1 MLAFRLHLSGQAAIF
16 SRAVVSGWYIAFIL
30 SRRRTIGGP
39 RWDDDDRQRSQST
52 EESFVMRIA
61 AGLFVPAIAA
71 GLFFV
76 PMTTDI
82 VHAGGKAGGMHAAGG
97 HGMKPMR
104 GKGMR
109 GQRMGMHGGQ
119 MKHGVRMRGQ
129 RMGMNGGEMK
139 HGVRM
144 RGKRMGMNGGHMNG
158 GGRKSGAGMM
168 AGGHRGAMN
177 TGSGAYAQARAKALR
192 EFRQMRRE
200 TVRELRQAGVTHIS
214 RAMERDLARQALDRL
229 QTSAG
234 AAFTPS
240 EVAEVNRRVARA
252 VARYNDGGGRGGYG
266 MGKGGNGGYGMGRG
280 GRGGN
285 VAVNTNNVINN
296 SIVNNQVS
304 ISSSVSIAS
313 GGGFYA
319 GPSAYYGGSY
329 AYAGAAAGAAAGAYA
344 SGGGYVVDGGYGGGA
359 VVVDYRCTVDGVP
372 VRSVSQCK
380 KVHRLAVRGR
390 AMPSP
395 WGPAWRPTSPCPAAV
410 TQPAAAM
417 WSRVAARSASTSMV
431 PVMATSQPAAAMVAA
446 TPPAG
451 AMSSMAAWEHPAS
464 IATANSPGEPV
475 LLAGAPSAIRQGSRA
490 VFYLRRA

>member
-1 MLAFRLHLSGQAAIF
+1 
-16 SRAVVSGWYIAFIL
+16 
-30 SRRRTIGGP
+30 
-39 RWDDDDRQRSQST
+39 
-52 EESFVMRIA
+52 MRIA

-97 HGMKPMR
+97 HGVKPMR

-168 AGGHRGAMN
+168 AGGHRGAMD
-177 TGSGAYAQARAKALR
+177 TGSGAYAQAGAKALR

-200 TVRELRQAGVTHIS
+200 KVRELRQAGVTHIS

-229 QTSAG
+229 QISAG
-234 AAFTPS
+234 VAFTPS

-266 MGKGGNGGYGMGRG
+266 MGKGGKGGYGMGRG

-304 ISSSVSIAS
+304 VSSSVSIAS

-390 AMPSP
+390 GYAFAM
-395 WGPAWRPTSPCPAAV
+395 GTG
-410 TQPAAAM
+410 
-417 WSRVAARSASTSMV
+417 VAAYITVSGGGYAAGGGYVVEGGSTKRKHKHG
-431 PVMATSQPAAAMVAA
+431 TGYGYVAA
-446 TPPAG
+446 GGGYGGGYATGGGYVVHGGMG
-451 AMSSMAAWEHPAS
+451 ASGVNCYCE
-464 IATANSPGEPV
+464 
-475 LLAGAPSAIRQGSRA
+475 
-490 VFYLRRA
+490 